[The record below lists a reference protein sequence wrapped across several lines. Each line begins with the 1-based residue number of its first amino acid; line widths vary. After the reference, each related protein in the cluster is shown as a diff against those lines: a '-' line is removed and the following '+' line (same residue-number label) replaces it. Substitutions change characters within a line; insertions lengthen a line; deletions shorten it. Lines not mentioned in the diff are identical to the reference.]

1 MKIDKKKIII
11 IITIIVVILL
21 LLFIRKNNKRNS
33 DYNNINWEV
42 NDPINDYFQ
51 GVMEKTKGK
60 VQYMTDRAQYYNVK
74 AVINKFLIEC
84 YNLHEASDSEKEVNK
99 EAIYNMLSRNY
110 ISEMNFSY
118 DNIENLLSYDD
129 QYSIDI
135 YNMYY
140 MTKYENV
147 YTYFVNGFLTGY
159 NTNNR
164 KECNFIVNLDINN
177 YTFEIYL
184 DDYANRYNAKNLENE
199 QEIEFAL
206 PDSVEER
213 KANKFTATSCSK
225 EELCRDSI
233 IAIKRMLFYDI
244 ETAYNFLSDEAKNE
258 FPTIDLLRNYVESE
272 KVSIYAFSYGGVKTT
287 FDEKG
292 DTILKIYNS
301 TRTMYI
307 DVHFINGL
315 TTYKFNIYKI

>member
-84 YNLHEASDSEKEVNK
+84 YSLHEASDSEKEVNK

-140 MTKYENV
+140 MTKY
-147 YTYFVNGFLTGY
+147 YW
-159 NTNNR
+159 
-164 KECNFIVNLDINN
+164 I
-177 YTFEIYL
+177 
-184 DDYANRYNAKNLENE
+184 
-199 QEIEFAL
+199 
-206 PDSVEER
+206 
-213 KANKFTATSCSK
+213 
-225 EELCRDSI
+225 
-233 IAIKRMLFYDI
+233 
-244 ETAYNFLSDEAKNE
+244 
-258 FPTIDLLRNYVESE
+258 
-272 KVSIYAFSYGGVKTT
+272 
-287 FDEKG
+287 
-292 DTILKIYNS
+292 
-301 TRTMYI
+301 
-307 DVHFINGL
+307 
-315 TTYKFNIYKI
+315 